1 MSKRTVHAK
10 CAFLG
15 FSLQKASMT
24 LGVQVVI
31 TELEKL
37 GQIGQREL
45 DVTKEQIQILANGAN
60 LPPTPGG
67 MDDGV

>member
-1 MSKRTVHAK
+1 
-10 CAFLG
+10 
-15 FSLQKASMT
+15 MT